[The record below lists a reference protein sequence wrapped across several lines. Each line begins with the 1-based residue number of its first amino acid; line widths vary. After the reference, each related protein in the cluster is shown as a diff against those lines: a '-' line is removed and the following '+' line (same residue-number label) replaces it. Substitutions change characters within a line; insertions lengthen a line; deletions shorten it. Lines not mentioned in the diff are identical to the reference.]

1 MDVLSLKEI
10 ALAVGATND
19 LSDWMTIEVDKV
31 EFDSRKLEKGSLF
44 VPLKGDNDG
53 HDYIQSAIEKGAS
66 AAFWSEAIE
75 KAPVGFPV
83 LVVEDTLKALQDLA
97 KYYLKV
103 VNPKVVG
110 ITGSNGKT
118 TTKDM
123 TEAVIRSKF
132 KVHKTQG
139 NFNNHIGLPMTIL
152 EMPSSTEVIILEM
165 GMNHAGE
172 IKVLSELAE
181 PDVAVIT
188 MIGESHIEYLGSR
201 KGIAAAKME
210 IVAGLKK
217 NGTLIYP
224 GEEELLSPL
233 VQELEP
239 KQRITFGTGKTNNMY
254 PVTIEPGMY
263 QTKFTT
269 NVAPEIECSIPV
281 LGTYNVTNAMA
292 ALMVG
297 FTLGI
302 SVEVASPE
310 LAKFNLTKNRTE
322 WLAGINDSMILNDAY
337 NANPTAMKAVLD
349 NFSELMNE
357 GRKIAVLG
365 DMLEL
370 GETSRELHASVAG
383 HIQST
388 KIDEVFLFGH
398 EMAVLY
404 EALKETYPVE
414 QLHYFEDDKL
424 TLITSLKK
432 SIKKDD
438 FVLVKSSLG
447 TDLLAVVVELTK

>member
-19 LSDWMTIEVDKV
+19 LSDWTTIEVDKV

-370 GETSRELHASVAG
+370 GETSRELHASVVG

-432 SIKKDD
+432 SIKRDD

>member
-19 LSDWMTIEVDKV
+19 LSDWTTIEVDKV

-201 KGIAAAKME
+201 KGIAAAKW
-210 IVAGLKK
+210 K
-217 NGTLIYP
+217 
-224 GEEELLSPL
+224 LL
-233 VQELEP
+233 Q
-239 KQRITFGTGKTNNMY
+239 
-254 PVTIEPGMY
+254 
-263 QTKFTT
+263 
-269 NVAPEIECSIPV
+269 
-281 LGTYNVTNAMA
+281 
-292 ALMVG
+292 
-297 FTLGI
+297 
-302 SVEVASPE
+302 
-310 LAKFNLTKNRTE
+310 
-322 WLAGINDSMILNDAY
+322 D
-337 NANPTAMKAVLD
+337 
-349 NFSELMNE
+349 
-357 GRKIAVLG
+357 
-365 DMLEL
+365 
-370 GETSRELHASVAG
+370 
-383 HIQST
+383 
-388 KIDEVFLFGH
+388 
-398 EMAVLY
+398 
-404 EALKETYPVE
+404 
-414 QLHYFEDDKL
+414 
-424 TLITSLKK
+424 
-432 SIKKDD
+432 
-438 FVLVKSSLG
+438 
-447 TDLLAVVVELTK
+447 

>member
-1 MDVLSLKEI
+1 M
-10 ALAVGATND
+10 
-19 LSDWMTIEVDKV
+19 
-31 EFDSRKLEKGSLF
+31 
-44 VPLKGDNDG
+44 
-53 HDYIQSAIEKGAS
+53 
-66 AAFWSEAIE
+66 
-75 KAPVGFPV
+75 
-83 LVVEDTLKALQDLA
+83 
-97 KYYLKV
+97 
-103 VNPKVVG
+103 
-110 ITGSNGKT
+110 
-118 TTKDM
+118 
-123 TEAVIRSKF
+123 
-132 KVHKTQG
+132 
-139 NFNNHIGLPMTIL
+139 
-152 EMPSSTEVIILEM
+152 
-165 GMNHAGE
+165 
-172 IKVLSELAE
+172 
-181 PDVAVIT
+181 
-188 MIGESHIEYLGSR
+188 
-201 KGIAAAKME
+201 
-210 IVAGLKK
+210 
-217 NGTLIYP
+217 IYP

-370 GETSRELHASVAG
+370 GETSRELHASVVG

-432 SIKKDD
+432 SIKRDD

>member
-19 LSDWMTIEVDKV
+19 LSDWTTIEVDKV

-172 IKVLSELAE
+172 IKVLSKLAE

-370 GETSRELHASVAG
+370 GETSCELHASVAR

>member
-19 LSDWMTIEVDKV
+19 LSDWTTIEVDKV

-357 GRKIAVLG
+357 GRKIALLG

-370 GETSRELHASVAG
+370 GETSCELHASVAG

-432 SIKKDD
+432 IIKKDD